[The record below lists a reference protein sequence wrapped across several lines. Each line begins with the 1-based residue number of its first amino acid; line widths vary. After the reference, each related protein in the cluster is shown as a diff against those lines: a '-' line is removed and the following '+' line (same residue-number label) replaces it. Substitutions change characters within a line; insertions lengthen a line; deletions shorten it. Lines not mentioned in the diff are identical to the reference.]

1 MPMLLVAL
9 TCGPL
14 GLHLPSAAPSLG
26 HGRAPPPRAALKL
39 EVDPEAAAA
48 MLEEFGPAAGAGAVR
63 QGRRARVGGGR
74 ARRAGGGGSRP
85 AAPVRRRGGAG
96 QLEEPAGAV
105 VARGAREERR
115 AGGRHRAAAAAEV
128 DARRGDGGALR
139 RRLQLPR
146 VGVGAHRLPQRGLR
160 RLPVVA
166 GVRRRQGLP
175 GRHLRR
181 GVRHAVDP
189 VPARGAPLL
198 RGRPARHDRGEARRA
213 RALPRRGEARRAAA
227 DADRRGTSTT
237 ASTQA
242 CSTTWR
248 TSTASAA
255 TCRRCSSRRPSC
267 STSTRRPSPR
277 STTRSSLW
285 PSAPARPR
293 RAPAAPPPRCAPQT
307 CRRPWS
313 PPTSDASSTRRHRGD
328 VLLRRLDAPF
338 VSGRATSRSA
348 S

>member
-1 MPMLLVAL
+1 ME
-9 TCGPL
+9 PL
-14 GLHLPSAAPSLG
+14 NYADAACCPYVRPSRAAPAVGGALA
-26 HGRAPPPRAALKL
+26 RARPRAA
-39 EVDPEAAAA
+39 AARRPQARGRSGGGGGDA
-48 MLEEFGPAAGAGAVR
+48 RGRPRRGAGAVR

-74 ARRAGGGGSRP
+74 SGRACGGGSRP

-105 VARGAREERR
+105 VARRAREERR
-115 AGGRHRAAAAAEV
+115 AGGRHRARAAAEV

-227 DADRRGTSTT
+227 DADRMGSQRLR
-237 ASTQA
+237 A
-242 CSTTWR
+242 
-248 TSTASAA
+248 
-255 TCRRCSSRRPSC
+255 
-267 STSTRRPSPR
+267 
-277 STTRSSLW
+277 LKL
-285 PSAPARPR
+285 ARP
-293 RAPAAPPPRCAPQT
+293 P
-307 CRRPWS
+307 
-313 PPTSDASSTRRHRGD
+313 G
-328 VLLRRLDAPF
+328 
-338 VSGRATSRSA
+338 G
-348 S
+348 